1 MSNINLIQL
10 QYVLFFD
17 GIENRPDK
25 LINRIDDALDG
36 LFDKMPTILPIA
48 DDVPSDLPSVIM
60 QSSNGQ
66 FTCNISRTR
75 IDIIMNTHPSGNSL
89 SVNLQNFID
98 KVKIFTETVNRFRN
112 FNRFGFIGRYFYK
125 HSSPEKKIQSKYFKN
140 DMGEL
145 NELNLRFNKRFTIED
160 KEFND
165 VVEISKGF
173 VTENGRDISSIVIQR
188 DMNNVPDSHTISEAE
203 VIAVIEANQ
212 NKFSLSGISELME

>member
-1 MSNINLIQL
+1 
-10 QYVLFFD
+10 
-17 GIENRPDK
+17 
-25 LINRIDDALDG
+25 
-36 LFDKMPTILPIA
+36 
-48 DDVPSDLPSVIM
+48 
-60 QSSNGQ
+60 
-66 FTCNISRTR
+66 
-75 IDIIMNTHPSGNSL
+75 
-89 SVNLQNFID
+89 
-98 KVKIFTETVNRFRN
+98 
-112 FNRFGFIGRYFYK
+112 
-125 HSSPEKKIQSKYFKN
+125 
-140 DMGEL
+140 MGEL